1 MKIKNVPRM
10 HQTVNGFFQDFL
22 RLRNLHRCHSQNTT
36 IAFNDARCATN
47 HYGEFMQILRTPDEC
62 FANLHEWTYEPTYT
76 EVTTGEHSLRIAHYE
91 AGPRDAATTVLCMHG
106 EPSWSYLY
114 RKMIPVFTAA
124 GHRVIAPDLVG
135 FGRSDKPAHTSDYT
149 YERHVDWMSQWL
161 VANDLGSLT
170 LVCQDWGGLIGLRL
184 LAAFP
189 DCFTRLVVANT
200 FLPVGDRP
208 PGDGFMKWRKFSQE
222 VPQFPVGRI
231 VEGGCARKPLAPE
244 VVAAYDAPF
253 PDETYKAGARVFPTL
268 VPISLDDPSSA
279 ANQAAWKVLEG
290 FNKPVL
296 TAFSDSD
303 PVTGGGERGFQQ
315 RVPGTNGQPHTTI
328 VNAGHFLQ
336 EDAGEDVARVVNDFI
351 ARNP

>member
-1 MKIKNVPRM
+1 MP
-10 HQTVNGFFQDFL
+10 D
-22 RLRNLHRCHSQNTT
+22 
-36 IAFNDARCATN
+36 DARISP
-47 HYGEFMQILRTPDEC
+47 HRYGVGMHILRTPDER
-62 FANLHEWTYEPTYT
+62 FTGLHEWTFEPSYT
-76 EVTTGEHSLRIAHYE
+76 DVAQGDHTLRIAHYDV
-91 AGPRDAATTVLCMHG
+91 GSPDAATTVLCMHG

-114 RKMIPVFTAA
+114 RKMIPVFTSA
-124 GHRVIAPDLVG
+124 GHRVIAPDLIG
-135 FGRSDKPAHTSDYT
+135 FGRSDKPAAVSDYT

-161 VANDLGSLT
+161 LANDLRSLT

-189 DCFTRLVVANT
+189 DRFTRLVVANT

-208 PGDGFMKWRKFSQE
+208 PGDGFMRWRKFSQE
-222 VPQFPVGRI
+222 VPEFPVGRI
-231 VEGGCARKPLAPE
+231 VEGGCARKPLSPE

-268 VPISLDDPSSA
+268 VPISLEDPSSA
-279 ANQAAWKVLEG
+279 ANQGAWTVLES

-303 PVTGGGERGFQQ
+303 PVTKGGERGFHQ

-336 EDAGEDVARVVNDFI
+336 EDAGEDLARVVNDFI